1 VLRGKTWCLLGL
13 TILVPLF
20 WPGCAAPPSPASGSP
35 GSSALCPALPPP
47 SGTIV
52 EVSTVAELEA
62 AVNGA
67 AAQTTIRVADG
78 QYNLNGVYLRFDV
91 PGVTLRSASGNRE
104 AVILDGNYLT
114 TEIIQIVAS
123 GVTIADLTLRQARD
137 HPIHVTSTPASHT
150 LDTLIYNV
158 HVVDPGQQAIKINPA
173 AEGGFY
179 PDDGEIACSRIE
191 LTDSGRPRVWEIN
204 DRCYTGG
211 IDAHQA
217 RGWIVRD
224 NVIEG
229 FWCEYDLAE
238 HAVHFWRGCRETMVE
253 RNVLLDNARGVGF
266 GLMEDGEARTYA
278 DDPCP
283 LAEGGYVGHYGG
295 IVRNNFVFAGRGELF
310 ASQYGFDCGIC
321 LWQACGAQVLHNT
334 VASTQDPFSSIEWRF
349 DHTDVDLDNNL
360 VTHWL
365 MDRGGTARLAGNL
378 ESQPLSLFVDAST
391 GDLHLRATATSA
403 IDHGVSLAPGLCDG
417 DIDGATRPA
426 GSAPDVG
433 ADEVGVP
440 ARLSIFLPLL
450 IRTG

>member
-1 VLRGKTWCLLGL
+1 MIRAETWRLLSL
-13 TILVPLF
+13 TILISLL
-20 WPGCAAPPSPASGSP
+20 WPGCAGPQSPAGGSP
-35 GSSALCPALPPP
+35 GGSPLCPALPPP
-47 SGTIV
+47 VGTIV
-52 EVSTVAELEA
+52 DVSTVAELEA
-62 AVNGA
+62 AVNTA

-78 QYNLNGVYLRFDV
+78 NYNLDGVYLRFDT
-91 PGVTLRSASGNRE
+91 PGVTLRSASGDRE
-104 AVILDGNYLT
+104 AVILNGNYLT
-114 TEIIQIVAS
+114 TEIVQIVAS

-137 HPIHVTSTPASHT
+137 HPIHVTSSPAGHT

-158 HVVDPGQQAIKINPA
+158 HIVDPGQQAIKINPA

-179 PDDGEIACSRIE
+179 PDDGEIACSRLE
-191 LTDSGRPRVWEIN
+191 LTDSGRPHVWEIN

-211 IDAHQA
+211 VDAHQA

-229 FWCEYDLAE
+229 FWCEYDLSE
-238 HAVHFWRGCRETMVE
+238 HAVHFWRGCRDTLVE

-266 GLMEDGEARTYA
+266 GLMEGGEARTYA

-283 LAEGGYVGHYGG
+283 LAEGGYVGHYDG

-334 VASTQDPFSSIEWRF
+334 VASTDDPFSSIEWRF

-365 MDRGGTARLAGNL
+365 MDRGGRR
-378 ESQPLSLFVDAST
+378 VW
-391 GDLHLRATATSA
+391 RATWSP
-403 IDHGVSLAPGLCDG
+403 SRCPC
-417 DIDGATRPA
+417 
-426 GSAPDVG
+426 S
-433 ADEVGVP
+433 
-440 ARLSIFLPLL
+440 
-450 IRTG
+450 